1 MLKIGLTGGIASG
14 KSLVADYFAKLGIK
28 IIDADVIARKMVAPD
43 TELFT
48 KIVGHFGE
56 KIIAKNGELDRTHIR
71 EIIFFNT
78 SARKWLEELLHPV
91 IYKAMQQEVKSAT
104 APYCILVIPLLL
116 ETEHEHLVDRILI
129 VDTPE
134 ESQIE
139 RLKQRDQIDDEQIA
153 RIMAAQITRA
163 MRLEKAN
170 DIIINDQATTHVE
183 EQVKKLHKKYLCISE
198 HGRDKCDATMQS

>member
-14 KSLVADYFAKLGIK
+14 KSLVADYFADLGIK

-43 TELFT
+43 TELFK
-48 KIVGHFGE
+48 KIVEHFGE
-56 KIIAKNGELDRTHIR
+56 GVITENGEIDRTHIR

-78 SARKWLEELLHPV
+78 SEKKWLEELLHPT
-91 IYKAMQQEVKSAT
+91 IYKIIQQEVESAT
-104 APYCILVIPLLL
+104 SPYCILVIPLLL

-134 ESQIE
+134 ETQIE
-139 RLKQRDQIDDEQIA
+139 RLKQRDNIDEKQIA
-153 RIMAAQITRA
+153 RIIAAQITRA

-183 EQVKKLHKKYLCISE
+183 EQVQTLHKKYLCISE